1 MQRSVGLTLLLLSLG
16 TFAGCSG
23 KEGNSDDDDDNGAA
37 MLPGGGAGSTGATSS
52 AGGAGAQGGTG
63 AMGGSAAGAKGGTG
77 GSSGSAGAQ
86 QFIQGGPFAYP
97 QNEKPP
103 FCTLTT
109 VANASA
115 TVQSIYTTWKNTY
128 VVSASPGLRVQR
140 PENGNDTVSEGI
152 GYGMLAAV
160 YMGDRPT
167 FDGLWAY
174 ASAQGHIDMAGLMNW
189 HLNADGTVA
198 AQGSGS
204 ATDADEDMAWA
215 LLMASGQWSSPD
227 YYAAGKKLAAAIMFN
242 EVAGDGMLTPGDQWG
257 STNKTYPDYFSPA
270 YFRVFKTVTGNA
282 NWDIVIKRNYE
293 ILTQVSGQ
301 YGLVPDQTTTSYDL
315 SQSYKY
321 DACRAPW
328 RIGMDLCFNGP
339 TVAPDAKTYID
350 KISTFFD
357 GVGAANIGDGY
368 SLTGM
373 KTSNF
378 PNMAFIGPAGVSG
391 MASHQ
396 KLLDDAFT
404 FGATGNGGTTG
415 YFQQT
420 LRVVTMLVMSGNF
433 IDYTQQ

>member
-1 MQRSVGLTLLLLSLG
+1 LRKLVIPCLVGACVGLV
-16 TFAGCSG
+16 AGCSAKSVG
-23 KEGNSDDDDDNGAA
+23 DDDNG
-37 MLPGGGAGSTGATSS
+37 GKSGSSSHGTGAT
-52 AGGAGAQGGTG
+52 GGSGAQGGTG
-63 AMGGSAAGAKGGTG
+63 ATGGSTPNGGTSGAGEKGGTG
-77 GSSGSAGAQ
+77 GSSGSAGAGAQ

-97 QNEKPP
+97 QNKKPA
-103 FCTLTT
+103 FCTLTM
-109 VANASA
+109 VANAST
-115 TVQSIYTTWKNTY
+115 TVQSIYSTWKSTY
-128 VVSASPGLRVQR
+128 VTSGDKGLRVQR

-160 YMGDRPT
+160 YMGDRTT

-174 ASAQGHIDMAGLMNW
+174 AQQHFDMAGMMNW
-189 HLNADGTVA
+189 HINADGSIA
-198 AQGSGS
+198 SGGSGS

-227 YYAAGKKLAAAIMFN
+227 YYAAGKKLVAAILFN
-242 EVAGDGMLTPGDQWG
+242 EVGGDGMLTPGDSWG
-257 STNKTYPDYFSPA
+257 STNKTFPDYFSPA
-270 YFRVFKTVTGNA
+270 YFRVFKQVTGNA
-282 NWDIVIKRNYE
+282 NWDLVIKRNYE

-301 YGLVPDQTTTSYDL
+301 YGLVPDQTTSTYDL

-368 SLTGM
+368 SLTGT

-391 MASHQ
+391 MFSHQ

-404 FGATGNGGTTG
+404 FGATGNGGTSG